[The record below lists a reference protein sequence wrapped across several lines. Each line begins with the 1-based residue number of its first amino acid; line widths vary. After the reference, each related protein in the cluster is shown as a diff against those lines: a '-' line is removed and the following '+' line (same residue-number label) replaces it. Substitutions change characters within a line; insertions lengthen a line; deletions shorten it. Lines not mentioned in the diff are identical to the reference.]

1 MSSLVWSPDPE
12 VHRRAVSGSLLEQ
25 RAVFS
30 NGRER
35 DSSPRKHPRLNRFSK
50 LTWSREQVFL
60 ALVFVAAL
68 MFGYV
73 ASTLLW
79 QLEGLGAAC
88 DHMLLRP
95 AATAI

>member
-12 VHRRAVSGSLLEQ
+12 VHRRAVSGSLDH

-30 NGRER
+30 SGRER
-35 DSSPRKHPRLNRFSK
+35 DSSPRKHPRPNRFSK
-50 LTWSREQVFL
+50 LAWSREQVFL

-95 AATAI
+95 AATAV